1 MSFKRYNKGNS
12 FVREGIN
19 TRDQE
24 FCPLSNFIGQT
35 IRVDGC
41 FFTNGDY
48 GKQVV
53 VVGEGFNINMPAR
66 ALEQFE
72 SIVSDEADLK
82 AMLSGMLVINNIR
95 AGKTK
100 AGRDTVYYDLDDAD

>member
-1 MSFKRYNKGNS
+1 MSFKRFNKGNS
-12 FVREGIN
+12 YVREGIN

-24 FCPLSNFIGQT
+24 FCPLSNFIDQV
-35 IRVDGC
+35 IRVDGF

-66 ALEQFE
+66 ALVQFE
-72 SIVSDEADLK
+72 AIAEDKEALQDVLEGK
-82 AMLSGMLVINNIR
+82 LIINNIK
-95 AGKTK
+95 AGKSK
-100 AGRDTVYYDLDDAD
+100 NGKDTTFYNLDDAE

>member
-1 MSFKRYNKGNS
+1 MFKGLNKGNS
-12 FVREGIN
+12 YVREGID
-19 TRDQE
+19 TRSQE
-24 FCPLSNFIGQT
+24 YAPLKNFIGQT
-35 IRVDGC
+35 IRVDGF

-72 SIVSDEADLK
+72 VIAANSDMVQAVL
-82 AMLSGMLVINNIR
+82 
-95 AGKTK
+95 AGKLIINEIK
-100 AGRDTVYYDLDDAD
+100 AGKSKSGKDTTFYNLDDAE

>member
-1 MSFKRYNKGNS
+1 MFKKFNKGS
-12 FVREGIN
+12 SYVREGIN

-24 FCPLSNFIGQT
+24 FCPLSNFIGQV
-35 IRVDGC
+35 IHVDGF

-72 SIVSDEADLK
+72 AIKDDPEALK
-82 AMLSGMLVINNIR
+82 AVL
-95 AGKTK
+95 AGKLIINEIK
-100 AGRDTVYYDLDDAD
+100 AGKSKAGKDTTFYNLDDAE

>member
-1 MSFKRYNKGNS
+1 MFKGLNKGNS
-12 FVREGIN
+12 YVREGID
-19 TRDQE
+19 TRSQE
-24 FCPLSNFIGQT
+24 FAPLKNFIGQT
-35 IRVDGC
+35 IRVDGF

-72 SIVSDEADLK
+72 AIAVNSDMVQAVL
-82 AMLSGMLVINNIR
+82 
-95 AGKTK
+95 AGKLIINEIK
-100 AGRDTVYYDLDDAD
+100 AGKSKSGKDTTFYNLDDAE